1 MRAHY
6 KIGIGLVLLMI
17 ISAGLLS
24 FWWQDQKQK
33 MYDKSL
39 RSSYDYDVTLTADS
53 TLSNVILYLP
63 LPVINNTSS
72 VGMDIVEHDF
82 NDDYSSWEY
91 ALVNTD
97 YGLMLSM
104 ENEKVEPKYTASNKY
119 SEKIQRPSVDFSTIV
134 FSNQTIDTMNPV
146 GNTLVLMPKYNL
158 THNVGAR
165 EAYSPQY
172 KQFNYESRM
181 YAYYETS
188 SDANV
193 SISIYLDA
201 RNEWWIGG
209 WQSNSY
215 REDMEIKLFGS
226 QDGWTTVSGEL
237 VTGEGTY
244 ET

>member
-24 FWWQDQKQK
+24 LWWQDHKQK

-39 RSSYDYDVTLTADS
+39 RSSYDYDVILTSDS
-53 TLSNVILYLP
+53 TLSNVTLYLP
-63 LPVINNTSS
+63 LPVIDNTSS

-82 NDDYSSWEY
+82 NDDHSSWEY
-91 ALVNTD
+91 ALVDTEH
-97 YGLMLSM
+97 GLMLSM
-104 ENEKVEPKYTASNKY
+104 KNKKPR
-119 SEKIQRPSVDFSTIV
+119 SIDLSTIV

-146 GNTLVLMPKYNL
+146 GNALVLMPKYNL
-158 THNVGAR
+158 THNVGES
-165 EAYSPQY
+165 EAYSPQYKQFNPQY

-201 RNEWWIGG
+201 RNEWWMGG

-215 REDMEIKLFGS
+215 REDMEIKLLGS

-244 ET
+244 KT

>member
-1 MRAHY
+1 MRARY

-17 ISAGLLS
+17 ISVVLLS

-33 MYDKSL
+33 MYDRSL
-39 RSSYDYDVTLTADS
+39 RSSYDYNVMLTTDS
-53 TLSNVILYLP
+53 TLSNVTLYLP

-72 VGMDIVEHDF
+72 VGTDIVEHHF
-82 NDDYSSWEY
+82 NNNDPSWEY
-91 ALVNTD
+91 ALVDTEH
-97 YGLMLSM
+97 GLMLSM
-104 ENEKVEPKYTASNKY
+104 ENEKVEPKYTTSNKY
-119 SEKIQRPSVDFSTIV
+119 SKKIQCPSIDFSTIV

-146 GNTLVLMPKYNL
+146 GNALVLMPKYNL
-158 THNVGAR
+158 THNAGAS

-172 KQFNYESRM
+172 KQLNYESRM

-193 SISIYLDA
+193 SISIYLSA

-226 QDGWTTVSGEL
+226 RDGWTTASGEL